1 MTRSAHIKKPTPDN
15 QPTILYVDCSL
26 HSGID
31 RRRLDGLRRY
41 AASRKWR
48 VETLEHK
55 DCTPEALREAL
66 ARLHPVGCA
75 AECWCHETAPRPPLF
90 GRTPVVYFE
99 PPDGPR
105 WRGAHGV
112 RCDNAAVGRMAFEE
126 LSSTRPPAYAVVSC
140 VRDRRWA
147 RERIEAFRE
156 CCRKTGADCDVA
168 HFPFERADEFDECVR
183 RMVPWVAALPHRCA
197 VFAVNDLFAIAAA
210 EAMAAAGRSFPRSL
224 TLVGADGDDPPPW
237 DRETAETVSS
247 VRLDHELAGYLAA
260 KALSAFAARNEGP
273 RSARNKG
280 SRKREIKGAAC
291 AANEGPRCARNEEN
305 DYQFAP
311 EAHPSFGGNATLHC
325 GKAAPSFGGKPATL
339 HCGKAAPSLPPKAAA
354 PSLVFPPI
362 LVERRKSTRGY
373 GRREPR
379 ILEAVEM
386 IRREACDGLTAAK
399 LAGRFRGTRQL
410 FDLRFREAM
419 GHSPLDE
426 IIHVRLQR
434 VLELLAQPD
443 FPISA
448 IADFSGFS
456 SERVLQKHFRARF
469 HTSMRDWRKARQ

>member
-1 MTRSAHIKKPTPDN
+1 MTSV
-15 QPTILYVDCSL
+15 PTILYVDCSL

-41 AASRKWR
+41 AAARKWR
-48 VETLEHK
+48 VETLEHR
-55 DCTPEALREAL
+55 DCTPAALREAL
-66 ARLHPVGCA
+66 ARLRPIGCA
-75 AECWCHETAPRPPLF
+75 AECWCPETAPRPPLF

-105 WRGAHGV
+105 WRGAHGIT
-112 RCDNAAVGRMAFEE
+112 CDNAAVGRMAFEE

-140 VRDRRWA
+140 VRNRRWA
-147 RERIEAFRE
+147 RERIDAFLE
-156 CCRKTGADCDVA
+156 CCRKADAKCDVE
-168 HFPFERADEFDECVR
+168 HFPFEHADEFDACVR
-183 RMVPWVAALPHRCA
+183 RMVPWVASLPHRCA
-197 VFAVNDLFAIAAA
+197 VFAVNDLCAIAVA
-210 EAMAAAGRSFPRSL
+210 EAIVAAGRSFPRAL

-260 KALSAFAARNEGP
+260 KALGAF
-273 RSARNKG
+273 
-280 SRKREIKGAAC
+280 
-291 AANEGPRCARNEEN
+291 AANEGLR
-305 DYQFAP
+305 
-311 EAHPSFGGNATLHC
+311 
-325 GKAAPSFGGKPATL
+325 PAT
-339 HCGKAAPSLPPKAAA
+339 

-386 IRREACDGLTAAK
+386 IRREACDGLTAAN
-399 LAGRFRGTRQL
+399 LAGRFQGTRQL

-456 SERVLQKHFRARF
+456 SERVLQKHFHTRF

>member
-1 MTRSAHIKKPTPDN
+1 MPTTSSE
-15 QPTILYVDCSL
+15 QKSVPTILYVDCSL

-41 AASRKWR
+41 AAARNWR
-48 VETLEHK
+48 VETLEHR
-55 DCTPEALREAL
+55 DCTPTALREAL
-66 ARLHPVGCA
+66 ARLRPIGCA
-75 AECWCHETAPRPPLF
+75 SECWCPDTAPRPPLF

-105 WRGAHGV
+105 WRGAYGIT
-112 RCDNAAVGRMAFEE
+112 CDNAAVGRMAFEE

-140 VRDRRWA
+140 VRNRRWA
-147 RERIEAFRE
+147 RERIEIFRE
-156 CCRKTGADCDVA
+156 CCRKAGADCDVA
-168 HFPFERADEFDECVR
+168 QFPFEREDEFENCVR

-197 VFAVNDLFAIAAA
+197 VFAVNDLCAIAAA
-210 EAMAAAGRSFPRSL
+210 EAMVAAGRSFPRTL

-237 DRETAETVSS
+237 DRELAETIST
-247 VRLDHELAGYLAA
+247 VRLDFEQAGYIAA
-260 KALSAFAARNEGP
+260 KTLESLFAAKNAKSAKAGDKIFADYASFAAEKA
-273 RSARNKG
+273 RS
-280 SRKREIKGAAC
+280 
-291 AANEGPRCARNEEN
+291 
-305 DYQFAP
+305 
-311 EAHPSFGGNATLHC
+311 
-325 GKAAPSFGGKPATL
+325 KAI
-339 HCGKAAPSLPPKAAA
+339 
-354 PSLVFPPI
+354 FPPL
-362 LVERRKSTRGY
+362 LVDRRKSTRGY

-386 IRREACDGLTAAK
+386 IRREACDGLTAAN

-434 VLELLAQPD
+434 VLELLSQPD

>member
-1 MTRSAHIKKPTPDN
+1 MTFT
-15 QPTILYVDCSL
+15 PTILYVDCSL

-41 AASRKWR
+41 AAARNWR
-48 VETLEHK
+48 VETLEHR
-55 DCTPEALREAL
+55 DCTPAALREAL
-66 ARLHPVGCA
+66 ARWRPIGCA
-75 AECWCHETAPRPPLF
+75 AECWCPDTAPRPPLF

-105 WRGAHGV
+105 WRGAHGIT
-112 RCDNAAVGRMAFEE
+112 CDNAAVGRMAFEE

-140 VRDRRWA
+140 VQNRRWA
-147 RERIEAFRE
+147 RERIDAFRE
-156 CCRKTGADCDVA
+156 CSRKAGADCDVA
-168 HFPFERADEFDECVR
+168 QFPFEREDEFEACVG

-210 EAMAAAGRSFPRSL
+210 RAMAAAGRSFPRSL

-237 DRETAETVSS
+237 DKELAETISS
-247 VRLDHELAGYLAA
+247 VRLDFELGGYLAA
-260 KALSAFAARNEGP
+260 RLLAERAITYRA
-273 RSARNKG
+273 
-280 SRKREIKGAAC
+280 KRGMTTTAI
-291 AANEGPRCARNEEN
+291 AANDGALRANDGILSLPRKTRPVIVAN
-305 DYQFAP
+305 
-311 EAHPSFGGNATLHC
+311 GGSSLPAKPASSL
-325 GKAAPSFGGKPATL
+325 GGGKM
-339 HCGKAAPSLPPKAAA
+339 AANAAI
-354 PSLVFPPI
+354 FPP
-362 LVERRKSTRGY
+362 LMVERRKSTRGY

-386 IRREACDGLTAAK
+386 IRREACDGLTAAN

-456 SERVLQKHFRARF
+456 SERVLQKHFRAHF

>member
-1 MTRSAHIKKPTPDN
+1 MPITSSEQTSV
-15 QPTILYVDCSL
+15 PTILYVDCSL

-41 AASRKWR
+41 AAARKWR
-48 VETLEHK
+48 VETLEHR
-55 DCTPEALREAL
+55 DCTPAALREAL
-66 ARLHPVGCA
+66 ARLRPIGCA
-75 AECWCHETAPRPPLF
+75 AECWCPDTAPRPPLF
-90 GRTPVVYFE
+90 GRIPVVYFE

-105 WRGAHGV
+105 WRSAYGIM
-112 RCDNAAVGRMAFEE
+112 CDNAAVGRMAFEE

-140 VRDRRWA
+140 VQNRRWA
-147 RERIEAFRE
+147 RERIDAFRE
-156 CCRKTGADCDVA
+156 CCRKVGADCDVA
-168 HFPFERADEFDECVR
+168 QFPFEREDEFEACVG
-183 RMVPWVAALPHRCA
+183 RMVPWIAALPHRCA
-197 VFAVNDLFAIAAA
+197 IFAVNDLFAIAAA

-237 DRETAETVSS
+237 NRELAETIST
-247 VRLDHELAGYLAA
+247 VRLDFELAGYIAA
-260 KALSAFAARNEGP
+260 KTLESLFAAKNAK
-273 RSARNKG
+273 SAKA
-280 SRKREIKGAAC
+280 KDEIFANYASFAA
-291 AANEGPRCARNEEN
+291 EKARGM
-305 DYQFAP
+305 
-311 EAHPSFGGNATLHC
+311 SI
-325 GKAAPSFGGKPATL
+325 
-339 HCGKAAPSLPPKAAA
+339 
-354 PSLVFPPI
+354 FPPL
-362 LVERRKSTRGY
+362 LVDRRKSTRGY

-386 IRREACDGLTAAK
+386 IRREACDGLTAAN

-469 HTSMRDWRKARQ
+469 HTSMRNWRKARQ